1 VKGTKS
7 VTHVPGILCY
17 LSFRKD
23 NLLLAEDDAVA
34 RLTLS
39 AVLKGL
45 GHEVTE
51 AEHGGEAWANL
62 QLGYFPIVISDWSMP
77 EIDGPELCRRLR
89 ARPTDRYTYFLLITA
104 TGGKKRYLEGME
116 AGADDFIT
124 KPIEMDELRARL
136 KAAERIL
143 GLRQHVQRLE
153 GLLPMCAY
161 CKRIRDASQN
171 WESIERYVEARS
183 EAQFSHSYCP
193 DCYEKHVR
201 PQIEKR

>member
-1 VKGTKS
+1 M
-7 VTHVPGILCY
+7 
-17 LSFRKD
+17 

-45 GHEVTE
+45 GYEVTE

-62 QLGYFPIVISDWSMP
+62 QLGHFPIVISDWSMP

-89 ARPTDRYTYFLLITA
+89 GRATDKYSYFLLVTA

-124 KPIEMDELRARL
+124 KPIDMDELRARL

-143 GLRQHVQRLE
+143 GLRQHVQQLE
-153 GLLPMCAY
+153 GLLPICAY
-161 CKRIRDASQN
+161 CKRIRDAAEN
-171 WESIERYVEARS
+171 WESIERYVEDRS
-183 EAQFSHSYCP
+183 KAQFSHGYCP
-193 DCYEKHVR
+193 DCYEKYVR

>member
-1 VKGTKS
+1 M
-7 VTHVPGILCY
+7 
-17 LSFRKD
+17 

-34 RLTLS
+34 RMTLS

-45 GHEVTE
+45 GYEVTE

-77 EIDGPELCRRLR
+77 EIDGPELCRRMR
-89 ARPTDRYTYFLLITA
+89 ARYTDRYSYFLLVTA

-124 KPIEMDELRARL
+124 KPIDVDELRARL

-143 GLRQHVQRLE
+143 GLRQHVQQLE
-153 GLLPMCAY
+153 GLLPICAY
-161 CKRIRDASQN
+161 CKRIRDASEK
-171 WESIERYVEARS
+171 WESIERYVEERS
-183 EAQFSHSYCP
+183 DAQFSHGYCP

-201 PQIEKR
+201 PQLEKP

>member
-1 VKGTKS
+1 M
-7 VTHVPGILCY
+7 
-17 LSFRKD
+17 

-51 AEHGGEAWANL
+51 AEHGAEAWANL

-116 AGADDFIT
+116 AGADDFIP
-124 KPIEMDELRARL
+124 KPIDMDELRARL

-143 GLRQHVQRLE
+143 GLRQHVQQLE

-161 CKRIRDASQN
+161 CKRIRDASEK
-171 WESIERYVEARS
+171 WESIERYVEERS
-183 EAQFSHSYCP
+183 EAQFSHGYCP
-193 DCYEKHVR
+193 DCYEKYVR
-201 PQIEKR
+201 PQIEKS

>member
-1 VKGTKS
+1 M
-7 VTHVPGILCY
+7 
-17 LSFRKD
+17 

-45 GHEVTE
+45 GYEVTE

-62 QLGYFPIVISDWSMP
+62 QLGYFPIIISDWQMP
-77 EIDGPELCRRLR
+77 EVDGPELCRRLR
-89 ARPTDRYTYFLLITA
+89 ARATDRYSYFLLVTA

-124 KPIEMDELRARL
+124 KPIDMDELRARL

-143 GLRQHVQRLE
+143 GLRQHDLRVLQAHPGCCGKMGIDRALCRSAIPGTIQSRVLSRLLRE
-153 GLLPMCAY
+153 
-161 CKRIRDASQN
+161 
-171 WESIERYVEARS
+171 
-183 EAQFSHSYCP
+183 
-193 DCYEKHVR
+193 VR
-201 PQIEKR
+201 AAAD

>member
-1 VKGTKS
+1 M
-7 VTHVPGILCY
+7 
-17 LSFRKD
+17 

-45 GHEVTE
+45 GYEVTE

-62 QLGYFPIVISDWSMP
+62 QLGYFPMVISDWQMP
-77 EIDGPELCRRLR
+77 EVNGPELCRRMR
-89 ARPTDRYTYFLLITA
+89 ARATDRYSYFLMVTA

-124 KPIEMDELRARL
+124 KPIDIDELRARL

-143 GLRQHVQRLE
+143 GLRHHVQQFE
-153 GLLPMCAY
+153 GLLPICAY
-161 CKRIRDASQN
+161 CKRIRDASEK

-183 EAQFSHSYCP
+183 EAQFSHGYCP
-193 DCYEKHVR
+193 DCYGKYVR